1 MKYIIRL
8 IAAIPMLTAA
18 ISTITGFILAID
30 YPIIALYGIA
40 SVYTFI
46 VCATHYENTVRTLID
61 IIRVICNKTPY
72 YEK

>member
-8 IAAIPMLTAA
+8 IAAIPILAA
-18 ISTITGFILAID
+18 GVSTITGFILAID

-46 VCATHYENTVRTLID
+46 VCATHYESTVRTLVN

>member
-8 IAAIPMLTAA
+8 IAAIPMLAA
-18 ISTITGFILAID
+18 GVSTIAGFILAID

-46 VCATHYENTVRTLID
+46 VCATHYENTVHTLVNIV
-61 IIRVICNKTPY
+61 RVICNKTPY
-72 YEK
+72 YDK